1 MASSWCAPTPP
12 KGSSTTLLMLI
23 ERAPDDIARILAR
36 PRLRTAVRTFFFVGP
51 EQKPG
56 FDELPVYG

>member
-1 MASSWCAPTPP
+1 
-12 KGSSTTLLMLI
+12 MLI